1 MYLGRKKGWKSSKIV
16 QALFERFPELQTYN
30 EGSIRTYISNIFAK
44 KDPKTAFQEWL
55 QQKGYLKRKKKTISS
70 STFPKTIRIRKVLS
84 PGKITELVAQPEFSL
99 DEDKLAVTKKRI
111 VVSILQEYEINT
123 DQLYTYIRRR
133 FPRRFKNKDDFHNT
147 ITILLSIGCIEEIEE

>member
-1 MYLGRKKGWKSSKIV
+1 MRKPIDWTPKMIAIMYLGRKKGWKSSKIV

-70 STFPKTIRIRKVLS
+70 STFPKTIRIRTC
-84 PGKITELVAQPEFSL
+84 PKIRQKQCF
-99 DEDKLAVTKKRI
+99 
-111 VVSILQEYEINT
+111 
-123 DQLYTYIRRR
+123 
-133 FPRRFKNKDDFHNT
+133 
-147 ITILLSIGCIEEIEE
+147 